1 MCGSPCHSSHPACL
15 AVIPVTTR
23 LGDMPDTMANSPV
36 RTASHPDASS
46 GLRPDRFDRDGQD
59 QLVDVHDLQATLPG
73 IRRLR
78 AWAHDALGTRPGESA
93 VDIGSGTGS
102 EVLTFA
108 GRVGPTGTAVGV
120 EPDPHLLAA
129 AERRAAQ
136 AGSTATF
143 VTGDAYGLP
152 FASDT
157 FDVALCERVFQHLTA
172 PARAAGEI
180 ARVLRP
186 GGRVVVMDSDW
197 GTAVVHP
204 GDRHVVHEVVETMI
218 ARTTNPFA
226 GRRLAGQLARAG
238 LVVDDIGSH
247 ALVQDSSVGPGALV
261 ARVAEMAVARGSIT
275 EPQRARLIADLEAGA
290 SDGDIHLSV
299 TIFAV
304 LAHKP
309 F

>member
-1 MCGSPCHSSHPACL
+1 
-15 AVIPVTTR
+15 
-23 LGDMPDTMANSPV
+23 MPDTMATSE
-36 RTASHPDASS
+36 S

-59 QLVDVHDLQATLPG
+59 QLVDVHDLQAALPG

-78 AWAHDALGTRPGESA
+78 AWAHDALATQPGENA

-102 EVLTFA
+102 EVLTLA
-108 GRVGPTGTAVGV
+108 ELVGPTGSALGV
-120 EPDPHLLAA
+120 EPDPNLLAA

-143 VTGDAYGLP
+143 VSGDAYGLP
-152 FASDT
+152 VGSES

-186 GGRVVVMDSDW
+186 GGRVVVMDTDW
-197 GTAVVHP
+197 GSAIVHP
-204 GDRHVVHEVVETMI
+204 GDRHVVHEVLETMI
-218 ARTTNPFA
+218 AGTTNPFA
-226 GRRLAGQLARAG
+226 GRRLPGQLAAAG

-247 ALVQDSSVGPGALV
+247 ALIQDGGVGAGALV
-261 ARVAEMAVARGSIT
+261 ARVAERAVARGAIS
-275 EPQRARLIADLEAGA
+275 ERQRAQLLADLEAGA
-290 SDGDIHLSV
+290 ASGDIHLSV

-309 F
+309 N

>member
-1 MCGSPCHSSHPACL
+1 
-15 AVIPVTTR
+15 
-23 LGDMPDTMANSPV
+23 MPDTMANSSV
-36 RTASHPDASS
+36 RAAAQPAAGS

-59 QLVDVHDLQATLPG
+59 QLVDVHDLQAALPG

-78 AWAHDALGTRPGESA
+78 AWAHEALAPQAGESA
-93 VDIGSGTGS
+93 VDIGSGSGS

-108 GRVGPTGTAVGV
+108 DLVGPTGTALGV
-120 EPDPHLLAA
+120 EPDQQLLAA

-136 AGSTATF
+136 AGSTAKF
-143 VTGDAYGLP
+143 ISGDAYGLP
-152 FASDT
+152 VGSES

-197 GTAVVHP
+197 GTAIVHP

-218 ARTTNPFA
+218 AGTTNPYA
-226 GRRLAGQLARAG
+226 GRRLAGQLTRAG
-238 LVVDDIGSH
+238 LVVDDFGSH
-247 ALVQDSSVGPGALV
+247 ALVQDSSVGAGALV
-261 ARVAEMAVARGSIT
+261 ARVADRAVARGAIS
-275 EPQRARLIADLEAGA
+275 ERQRDQLLADLEAGA
-290 SDGDIHLSV
+290 ASGDIHLSV
-299 TIFAV
+299 TLFAV

-309 F
+309 H